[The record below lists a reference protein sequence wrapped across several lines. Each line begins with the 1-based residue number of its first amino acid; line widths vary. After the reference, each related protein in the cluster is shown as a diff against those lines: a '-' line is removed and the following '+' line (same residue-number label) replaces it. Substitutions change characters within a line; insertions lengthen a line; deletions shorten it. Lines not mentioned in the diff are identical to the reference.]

1 MKIQLDASVAV
12 VKGHGVVVLI
22 SEHQGNTEIVV
33 QGKQHRI
40 RILNCKEGLSVGTPV
55 KVKKGDRF
63 P

>member
-1 MKIQLDASVAV
+1 MKIVLDASVTV

-22 SEHQGNTEIVV
+22 SEHHGNTEIIV
-33 QGKQHRI
+33 QGKEHRI
-40 RILNCKEGLSVGTPV
+40 RLLNCKDGLTVGTPV